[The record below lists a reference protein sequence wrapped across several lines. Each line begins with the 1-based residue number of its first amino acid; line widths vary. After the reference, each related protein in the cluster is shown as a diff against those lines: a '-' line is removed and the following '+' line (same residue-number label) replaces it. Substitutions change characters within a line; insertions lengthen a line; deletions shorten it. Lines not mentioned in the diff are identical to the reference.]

1 MRAAAAAGESDGEK
15 GGGEGGGGREGW
27 PRVTRRPVDGEGGVE
42 GKTEPKL
49 ATIRNAGAHGPHC
62 PHSHPCARC
71 RRLHEIHRSRLVYH
85 SLFSSIHGGRPPQQ
99 VNGFEKVQHKQYNYR
114 TDLPFVYSHR
124 AAAHQYEFEY
134 CWKCGSTTSGGGL
147 PAALRSVTIVRCQVS
162 TDAPR
167 REVGGATPCVTVT
180 R

>member
-15 GGGEGGGGREGW
+15 GGREGGGGREGW

-62 PHSHPCARC
+62 PHSHPSARC

-99 VNGFEKVQHKQYNYR
+99 VNGLKKFNTSSIIIEPICRLSIPTARLRRINMNLSIVGSVVLLLLRYYR
-114 TDLPFVYSHR
+114 GGPTR
-124 AAAHQYEFEY
+124 CAA
-134 CWKCGSTTSGGGL
+134 
-147 PAALRSVTIVRCQVS
+147 
-162 TDAPR
+162 
-167 REVGGATPCVTVT
+167 
-180 R
+180 